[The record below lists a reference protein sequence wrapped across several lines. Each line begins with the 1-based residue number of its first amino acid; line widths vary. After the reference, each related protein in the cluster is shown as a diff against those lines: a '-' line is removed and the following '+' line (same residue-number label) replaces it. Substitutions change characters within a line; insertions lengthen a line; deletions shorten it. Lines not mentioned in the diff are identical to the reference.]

1 MEDALWCLVE
11 GSLEA
16 SPKMGLLKK
25 ARESL
30 REEIKTGFRY
40 SDAGY
45 SEHAYMELVTKCGS
59 FISQRFPLGGPRSS
73 EQSLYH
79 SHSDWGRGSLLGHRK
94 HLP

>member
-1 MEDALWCLVE
+1 MEDALWYLVE

-16 SPKMGLLKK
+16 SPKTGLLKK

-30 REEIKTGFRY
+30 GEEIKTGFRY

-45 SEHAYMELVTKCGS
+45 SEHAYIVELVTKCGS

-73 EQSLYH
+73 E
-79 SHSDWGRGSLLGHRK
+79 
-94 HLP
+94 